1 MPTVRK
7 LETTLGAVVT
17 DVKLA
22 SMDDGQWQT
31 VLNAFHAHALL
42 IFPAQHLSDDE
53 QVQFAERFGDIELL
67 TANPE
72 RKAVLSATSA
82 PTVRRWMVRV
92 SLQNAT
98 WKRRMA
104 YR

>member
-1 MPTVRK
+1 MPTVQK

-31 VLNAFHAHALL
+31 VLNAFHEHALL

-53 QVQFAERFGDIELL
+53 QVQFAERFGDIELRL
-67 TANPE
+67 IAGE
-72 RKAVLSATSA
+72 RAFGGKKALCLIAHWVAGEQ
-82 PTVRRWMVRV
+82 P
-92 SLQNAT
+92 
-98 WKRRMA
+98 
-104 YR
+104 

>member
-1 MPTVRK
+1 M
-7 LETTLGAVVT
+7 T

-22 SMDDGQWQT
+22 SMDDA
-31 VLNAFHAHALL
+31 VENDPDAFHAHALL

-72 RKAVLSATSA
+72 KGGSYQQQAS
-82 PTVRRWMVRV
+82 RW
-92 SLQNAT
+92 
-98 WKRRMA
+98 
-104 YR
+104 